1 MMLIA
6 PGVVAIVLV
15 AAACGIT
22 AIAVIYRH
30 RVRRA
35 PRPAVIVASDTGA
48 GPPAVMLRDP
58 RLGLRGKPDY
68 VLREVER
75 GRPRLVAL
83 ELKPMRRSGRVLES
97 DAVQVA
103 AYTLLL
109 QATYGAAAASFGYL
123 RLASGTVRIDLT
135 PELRRRVE
143 AIVGAI
149 RRDRRAPVVNR
160 SHSIAAR
167 CAACA
172 VRAECDER
180 LAKRGPDPQAKRA

>member
-1 MMLIA
+1 MIE

-15 AAACGIT
+15 AAACGI
-22 AIAVIYRH
+22 AAVAVIHRH
-30 RVRRA
+30 RVRRGSS
-35 PRPAVIVASDTGA
+35 PAVIVASDTRA
-48 GPPAVMLRDP
+48 GPPVVMLRDP

-68 VLREVER
+68 VLRVMER

-83 ELKPMRRSGRVLES
+83 ELKAMRRSGRVLES

-103 AYTLLL
+103 AYALLL
-109 QATYGAAAASFGYL
+109 QATYGAAAAPFGYL

-143 AIVGAI
+143 AIVRAI
-149 RRDRRAPVVNR
+149 RRDRRAPVVHR
-160 SHSIAAR
+160 SHGIGAR
-167 CAACA
+167 CAGCA

-180 LAKRGPDPQAKRA
+180 LA